1 MKEIG
6 KKKKVQPASLVCL
19 GWEVSDSPV
28 QNKEDA
34 SDLIE
39 QKAGL
44 EKRKKEA
51 EELAVQKETERDRRI
66 RIIGNYVHD
75 SVPVSNN
82 EVRQSLHHGAVDA
95 NCHPVG
101 IG

>member
-1 MKEIG
+1 
-6 KKKKVQPASLVCL
+6 VSDL
-19 GWEVSDSPV
+19 EVSDSLG

-66 RIIGNYVHD
+66 RIIGNYVHA

-82 EVRQSLHHGAVDA
+82 EVRVLPPSR
-95 NCHPVG
+95 CC
-101 IG
+101 

>member
-1 MKEIG
+1 M
-6 KKKKVQPASLVCL
+6 CL
-19 GWEVSDSPV
+19 ILEVSDSPV

-66 RIIGNYVHD
+66 RVIGNYVHN

-82 EVRQSLHHGAVDA
+82 EVKA
-95 NCHPVG
+95 NPAITVPLMLIFTSG
-101 IG
+101 V

>member
-1 MKEIG
+1 M
-6 KKKKVQPASLVCL
+6 CL
-19 GWEVSDSPV
+19 IWEVSDSTV

-44 EKRKKEA
+44 EKGKKEA

-66 RIIGNYVHD
+66 RVIGNYVHN

-82 EVRQSLHHGAVDA
+82 EVKAVPPSRF
-95 NCHPVG
+95 CWC
-101 IG
+101 